1 MASKAVIH
9 TLSDGTT
16 GTLSELAAQAGV
28 SAVTIST
35 RLKKN
40 SNADEVLLK
49 SQKNTTGAVYE
60 LSDGSS
66 GTARELSIKANIS
79 VNSMLVRLSKSLDAK
94 AILKKPNARKRK
106 LKLYVLKN
114 GERKSFKDIKQAHN
128 LSDSMTYRYLRNNC
142 VLSLTASI

>member
-1 MASKAVIH
+1 MASKAVTH

-49 SQKNTTGAVYE
+49 SQKNTKGAVYQ

-114 GERKSFKDIKQAHN
+114 GERKSFKDIKQAN
-128 LSDSMTYRYLRNNC
+128 NISDSMTYRYLRNNC
-142 VLSLTASI
+142 VLSSIASI